1 MSAKALAP
9 FALAGD
15 SGNGA
20 ASYSIL
26 GIFPS
31 GFANF
36 ASQTDLVLKIIINNY
51 SILI

>member
-9 FALAGD
+9 FALADD

-20 ASYSIL
+20 APYSTL